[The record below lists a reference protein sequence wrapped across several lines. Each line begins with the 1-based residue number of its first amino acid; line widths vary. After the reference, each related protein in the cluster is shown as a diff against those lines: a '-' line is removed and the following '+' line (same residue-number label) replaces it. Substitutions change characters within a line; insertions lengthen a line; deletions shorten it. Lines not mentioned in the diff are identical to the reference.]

1 MPVYD
6 YRIAAGHN
14 VALAS
19 LVNIESLAPAGDVAF
34 YPPRSF
40 GTYTAGAVRV
50 RTDGRVYLAG
60 YPSVVWRFG
69 LLTRAQFRYLQTT
82 YCGGGY
88 SGAVTIYTRLDNAAQ
103 YKRCNAIMVL
113 PQLAEL
119 NNDALVKFRDVEIKM
134 TRLEVL
140 P

>member
-14 VALAS
+14 VPLAS
-19 LVNIESLAPAGDVAF
+19 LINIETIIPSGDVAF
-34 YPPRSF
+34 YPPRAWGNYS
-40 GTYTAGAVRV
+40 AGAVRI
-50 RTDGRVYLAG
+50 RTDGHVYLAG
-60 YPSVVWRFG
+60 YPSVIWRFG
-69 LLTRAQFRYLQTT
+69 LMTRRQFRYLQTT
-82 YCGGGY
+82 YCNGGY

-103 YKRCNAIMVL
+103 YRRCNAIMVL

-119 NNDALVKFRDVEIKM
+119 NSDPLIKFRDVEVKM
-134 TRLEVL
+134 TRLVIL